1 MYMLVKLVTFLPSV
15 EMKSDRSC
23 WNFQEPSGVRYCGLN
38 TFCSCVNDGRGFANA
53 DTEKLKGLVILTA
66 LICKKKSVLSLR
78 IWNKFSFAVTLNKI
92 LFLKSMFIS
101 RTPKLLYFGSVK
113 WGFQSFSCCTF
124 MLGLLYIS
132 FIRYFI

>member
-1 MYMLVKLVTFLPSV
+1 MVLDYIYDPYLPYSIQIPYKLGAQPLIYVMLVKLVTFLPSV

-66 LICKKKSVLSLR
+66 LICKKKKRS
-78 IWNKFSFAVTLNKI
+78 
-92 LFLKSMFIS
+92 
-101 RTPKLLYFGSVK
+101 
-113 WGFQSFSCCTF
+113 
-124 MLGLLYIS
+124 
-132 FIRYFI
+132 